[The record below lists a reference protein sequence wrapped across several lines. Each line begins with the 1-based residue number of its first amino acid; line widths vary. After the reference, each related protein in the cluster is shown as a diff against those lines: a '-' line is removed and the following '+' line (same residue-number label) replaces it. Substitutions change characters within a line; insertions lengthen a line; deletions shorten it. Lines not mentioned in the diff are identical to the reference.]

1 MDIICRHCGEPMDH
15 DELHETKYEYKVM
28 SNLFRI
34 YGCGAFDHAWG
45 DKPLVPCNSPATNQN
60 AAELSGAMQGLTPYA
75 EEWSLD
81 FDTLL
86 NRL

>member
-1 MDIICRHCGEPMDH
+1 MDIICRHCGEPIDH
-15 DELHETKYEYKVM
+15 DELYETKYEYNVM

-45 DKPLVPCNSPATNQN
+45 DKPLVPCNSPAINQN

>member
-1 MDIICRHCGEPMDH
+1 MDH